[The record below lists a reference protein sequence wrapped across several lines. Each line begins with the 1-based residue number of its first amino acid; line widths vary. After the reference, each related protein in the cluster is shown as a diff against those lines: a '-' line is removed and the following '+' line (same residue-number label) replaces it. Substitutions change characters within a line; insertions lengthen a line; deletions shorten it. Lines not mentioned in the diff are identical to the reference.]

1 MSTCDPEMESNV
13 QEVLGDTF
21 VNDNQGESQIMLLI
35 WHLQMNRKKKGGLC
49 TKSLNFQWNSEKICQ
64 PDVVPEQSPLE
75 ESQAG
80 TI

>member
-49 TKSLNFQWNSEKICQ
+49 TKSLKFQWNSEKICQ

>member
-21 VNDNQGESQIMLLI
+21 VNDNQGEPQIMLLI

-49 TKSLNFQWNSEKICQ
+49 TKSLKFQWNSEKICQ